1 MSDLKP
7 HTRENDILLGPIERP
22 ALQWFAAHMPPRVMP
37 DTLTGIGVIGAVL
50 VLFGFLLSNT
60 NSAFLWLAIAGL
72 FINWFGDSL
81 DGTLARYRH
90 IERPKYG
97 FFLDHTVD
105 AFNTVIIIL
114 GLAISPVISF
124 AAGTL
129 VLVGYLLMSILVYV
143 QTYVEGKFKISYG
156 KFGPTEMRA
165 LLVLISL
172 YVYFFGVP
180 YLNLSF
186 GTINILDILAGFVG
200 LALVI
205 IYIVSVIQGRVR
217 WQTRT
222 GRD

>member
-22 ALQWFAAHMPPRVMP
+22 ALQWFAAHMPPWVMP

-50 VLFGFLLSNT
+50 VLLGFLLSNT
-60 NSAFLWLAIAGL
+60 NPAFLWLAIVGL

-105 AFNTVIIIL
+105 AFNTVIIIF
-114 GLAISPVISF
+114 GLALSPVISF
-124 AAGTL
+124 AAGML

-186 GTINILDILAGFVG
+186 GTVNALDILAGFVG
-200 LALVI
+200 MALII
-205 IYIVSVIQGRVR
+205 IYIVSVIQGARALADADR
-217 WQTRT
+217 
-222 GRD
+222 

>member
-22 ALQWFAAHMPPRVMP
+22 ALQWFAAHMPPWVMP

-60 NSAFLWLAIAGL
+60 NPAFLWLAIVGL

-114 GLAISPVISF
+114 GLALSPVISF

-180 YLNLSF
+180 YLNLFF
-186 GTINILDILAGFVG
+186 GKVNALDILAGFVG
-200 LALVI
+200 VALII
-205 IYIVSVIQGRVR
+205 IYIASVIQGARALADADR
-217 WQTRT
+217 
-222 GRD
+222 